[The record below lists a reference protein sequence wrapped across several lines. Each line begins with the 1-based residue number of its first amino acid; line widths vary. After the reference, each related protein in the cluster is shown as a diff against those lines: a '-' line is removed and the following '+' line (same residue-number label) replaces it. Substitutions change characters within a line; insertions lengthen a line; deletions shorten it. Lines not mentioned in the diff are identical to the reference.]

1 MAVKKLLLFKIN
13 NVCYSMDPITLLI
26 DIFSLLLGYFAGTL
40 NPGYLFGKMKG
51 IDIREVGTK
60 NAGTSNVYRSLGIGY
75 AIPTALYDTLK
86 GLLVMLIAN
95 LMGADFIFIQ
105 ISGLLTIIGHIFP
118 FYLKF
123 RGGQG
128 VAAATGI
135 LLFHLV
141 NYIISGLEIFYIIA
155 VLLVLV
161 AIFTYITKQGSI
173 LPMIVLPVLCYGVFV
188 FYPTNPYNFYFLL
201 ILAHITFMGA
211 YNVFSRK
218 SIRIDD
224 ESFKVHWW
232 RVAIRPFAILFVVFY
247 VYYEKNIVLI
257 IIGIVGLCFI
267 VLDLFRFIHKQT
279 NKLLTEKVKALFRK
293 SEEKAFSS
301 MTLFLV
307 AAFITILV
315 FDPKEI
321 AITALTFLVFGDIF
335 SKIFGLAFGRH
346 KLLHEA
352 KSIEGTLAYVG
363 CVIICIFILSTTLN
377 ISIWILIIGGIA
389 APLVELFS
397 FNLNDNFT
405 VSLISG
411 AVMYVGVVFG
421 L

>member
-1 MAVKKLLLFKIN
+1 
-13 NVCYSMDPITLLI
+13 MDPITLLI
-26 DIFSLLLGYFAGTL
+26 NIFSLLLGYFAGTL

-51 IDIREVGTK
+51 IDIREVGTQ
-60 NAGTSNVYRSLGIGY
+60 NAGTSNVYRTLGIGY

-105 ISGLLTIIGHIFP
+105 LSGLLTIVGHIFP

-135 LLFHLV
+135 MLFQLV
-141 NYIISGLEIFYIIA
+141 NYFISGIEIYYLIA
-155 VLLVLV
+155 LILVLV
-161 AIFTYITKQGSI
+161 AIFTYITKTGSI
-173 LPMIVLPVLCYGVFV
+173 LPMIVLPVLGYGIFV
-188 FYPTNPYNFYFLL
+188 FYPTNPYNLYFWL
-201 ILAHITFMGA
+201 ILAHITFIGA

-218 SIRIDD
+218 SIKIDD
-224 ESFKVHWW
+224 ESFKTHWW

-247 VYYEKNIVLI
+247 VFYPQNVVLV

-267 VLDLFRFIHKQT
+267 LLDIFRFINKQT
-279 NKLLTEKVKALFRK
+279 NKLLTERFKALFRK
-293 SEEKAFSS
+293 SEVKAFSS

-307 AAFITILV
+307 AGFIAILV
-315 FDPKEI
+315 FEKEI
-321 AITALTFLVFGDIF
+321 AITALVFLVFGDIF

-346 KLLHEA
+346 KVMHKT

-377 ISIWILIIGGIA
+377 ISIWILIVGGVT

-411 AVMYVGVVFG
+411 SVMTVALLFG

>member
-1 MAVKKLLLFKIN
+1 
-13 NVCYSMDPITLLI
+13 MDPITLLI
-26 DIFSLLLGYFAGTL
+26 DIFSLVLGYFAGTL

-60 NAGTSNVYRSLGIGY
+60 NAGTSNVYRTLGIGY

-95 LMGADFIFIQ
+95 IMGADFIFIQ
-105 ISGLLTIIGHIFP
+105 LSGLLTIIGHIFP

-135 LLFHLV
+135 LLFHLM
-141 NYIISGLEIFYIIA
+141 NYIISGFEIFYIIA
-155 VLLVLV
+155 LLLVLV

-211 YNVFSRK
+211 YTVFSRK
-218 SIRIDD
+218 SFKIVD
-224 ESFKVHWW
+224 ENFKVHWW

-247 VYYEKNIVLI
+247 VFYSKQVVLV

-267 VLDLFRFIHKQT
+267 VLDLLRFIHKQT

-315 FDPKEI
+315 FQKEI

-346 KLLHEA
+346 KILHET

-363 CVIICIFILSTTLN
+363 CVIICIFILYNTFMLSTTLN
-377 ISIWILIIGGIA
+377 ISIWILIIGGIV

>member
-1 MAVKKLLLFKIN
+1 
-13 NVCYSMDPITLLI
+13 MDSITLLI
-26 DIFSLLLGYFAGTL
+26 DILSLFLGYFAGTL

-60 NAGTSNVYRSLGIGY
+60 NAGTSNVYRTLGIGY

-105 ISGLLTIIGHIFP
+105 VSGLLTIIGHIFP

-135 LLFHLV
+135 LLFQLV
-141 NYIISGLEIFYIIA
+141 NYFISGFEIYYIIA
-155 VLLVLV
+155 LLLVLV
-161 AIFTYITKQGSI
+161 GIFTYITKMGSI
-173 LPMIVLPVLCYGVFV
+173 LPIIVLPVLAYGIFV
-188 FYPTNPYNFYFLL
+188 FYPTNPYNLYFCL

-218 SIRIDD
+218 SIKIDD
-224 ESFKVHWW
+224 ESFKTHWW

-247 VYYEKNIVLI
+247 VFYPQNVILVL
-257 IIGIVGLCFI
+257 IGIVALCFI
-267 VLDLFRFIHKQT
+267 FLDIFRFLNKQT

-293 SEEKAFSS
+293 SETKAFSS

-307 AAFITILV
+307 AAFIAILV
-315 FDPKEI
+315 FEKEI
-321 AITALTFLVFGDIF
+321 AITALVFLVFGDIF

-346 KLLHEA
+346 KLLHEK

-363 CVIICIFILSTTLN
+363 CVIICLFILSTTLN

-411 AVMYVGVVFG
+411 SVMTVALIFG

>member
-1 MAVKKLLLFKIN
+1 
-13 NVCYSMDPITLLI
+13 MDPITLFVN
-26 DIFSLLLGYFAGTL
+26 IFSLLLGYFAGTL

-86 GLLVMLIAN
+86 GLLVMLVAN
-95 LMGADFIFIQ
+95 LLGADFIFIQ
-105 ISGLLTIIGHIFP
+105 ISGLLTILGHVFP

-135 LLFHLV
+135 MLFHLV
-141 NYIISGLEIFYIIA
+141 NYFISGIEIYFIIA
-155 VLLVLV
+155 LILVLV
-161 AIFTYITKQGSI
+161 AIFTYISKTGSL
-173 LPMIVLPVLCYGVFV
+173 LPMIVLPVLGYGVFV
-188 FYPTNPYNFYFLL
+188 FYSTNPYNLYFWI
-201 ILAHITFMGA
+201 ILAHITAIGA

-218 SIRIDD
+218 SIKIDD
-224 ESFKVHWW
+224 ENFKLHWW
-232 RVAIRPFAILFVVFY
+232 RVAIRPFAILFVIFY
-247 VYYEKNIVLI
+247 IYYPQNVVLV
-257 IIGIVGLCFI
+257 IIGIVALCFI
-267 VLDLFRFIHKQT
+267 LLDVFRFLNKQT

-293 SEEKAFSS
+293 SEVRAFSS

-307 AAFITILV
+307 SAFIAILV
-315 FDPKEI
+315 FEKEI

-346 KLLHEA
+346 KLLHDT
-352 KSIEGTLAYVG
+352 KSVEGTLAYVG
-363 CVIICIFILSTTLN
+363 CVIIIIFILSTTLN
-377 ISIWILIIGGIA
+377 ISIWILIVGGIV

-411 AVMYVGVVFG
+411 SVMTVALIFG